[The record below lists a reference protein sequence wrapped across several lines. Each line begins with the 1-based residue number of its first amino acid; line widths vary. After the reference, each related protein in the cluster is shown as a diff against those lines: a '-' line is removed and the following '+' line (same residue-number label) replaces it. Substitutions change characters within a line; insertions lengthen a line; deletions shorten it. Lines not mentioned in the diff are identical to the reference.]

1 MDRIIVC
8 IARDH
13 DWRVTLLA
21 ALICMVGIGVSTH
34 VMERVRPRDPA
45 GSRRAVAM
53 ATIVGALSI
62 WSTHFVAMQ
71 GFVAGVPVRYDLML
85 TLASL
90 IVALAMIGLTIA
102 STQLGKG
109 RAWRVMAAVIA
120 VTGVGSMHYLGMAAI
135 QGPAQ
140 ISWDPALVA
149 ASLVAAM
156 IVGGTTSFF
165 YRRGGPAN
173 LLMTTIGLSMTVLV
187 LHFLGMAAMT
197 VVPDPTVL
205 HDDGLSPAA
214 MRVLVGVVL
223 LLVCGVGGA
232 LAAMIYTRRSSD
244 LRRIREAVDAMPD
257 GLGFYDSKDR
267 LVLWNARYAELNPEL
282 QPHLVVGLAFRDALR
297 IGIDQGRYDEALGRE
312 DEWLTERIQARSQL
326 SSNIEQQVGGGRWL
340 RVQDR
345 RTSEGGTVVVCN
357 DITDLKRDAE
367 ALAEAKDAAEAA
379 NVAKS
384 QFLANMS
391 HEIRTPLNGVI
402 GLSQALAKTELTAD
416 QREMLDLMQASG
428 QDVANP
434 AQRYPG
440 PGPRRIGQAGAD
452 RGRIRAGG
460 RGARGGAALCRERP
474 PEAVWI
480 SMSTSTWRTGVWVM
494 GDAVRV
500 KQVLTNLISN
510 AVKFTSQGFVGLVVQ
525 QGQDRDGRPVL
536 RFTVEDSGI
545 GFDAAT
551 RESACSP
558 DSSKPTAASRASSAA
573 RAWACRSAARLAD
586 MMGGDLDCESEPG
599 SGAAFILTL
608 PLKPCAAPKTQE
620 PADTAAQHADGARAV
635 RVLVADD
642 HPTNRRVIELILA
655 QTSAKIV
662 MAENGAEALEAFR
675 ADVFDLVLMDMQMPV
690 MDGLTATQEIR
701 LHEAAM
707 GLARTPIVMLTANA
721 MPEHVAAGRAGG
733 RRPSPGQ
740 ALQCGRT
747 AQPGG
752 RAGRSRQGSSAG
764 GLGAPFTVAPTVRCV

>member
-205 HDDGLSPAA
+205 YDDGLSPAA

-312 DEWLTERIQARSQL
+312 DEWLTERIQARRQL

-428 QDVANP
+428 RTLQTLLSDILDLARVESGKLELTEDAFELAVVVREA
-434 AQRYPG
+434 AQLY
-440 PGPRRIGQAGAD
+440 AEN
-452 RGRIRAGG
+452 
-460 RGARGGAALCRERP
+460 ARQKRLDFHVDIDLED
-474 PEAVWI
+474 
-480 SMSTSTWRTGVWVM
+480 GVWVM

-551 RESACSP
+551 RERLFTRFEQADGGITRKFGGSGLGLSI
-558 DSSKPTAASRASSAA
+558 
-573 RAWACRSAARLAD
+573 CRQLAD

-608 PLKPCAAPKTQE
+608 PLKPCAAPKTPE

-635 RVLVADD
+635 RILVADD

-655 QTSAKIV
+655 QTPAKIV

-707 GLARTPIVMLTANA
+707 GMARTPIVMLTANA
-721 MPEHVAAGRAGG
+721 MPEHVAAGRAAGADHHLAKPFNAAELLSLVAAPAALVKD
-733 RRPSPGQ
+733 RAQ
-740 ALQCGRT
+740 A
-747 AQPGG
+747 A
-752 RAGRSRQGSSAG
+752 
-764 GLGAPFTVAPTVRCV
+764 

>member
-312 DEWLTERIQARSQL
+312 DEWLTERIQARRQL

-428 QDVANP
+428 RTLQTLLSDILDLARVESGKLELTEDAFELAVVVREA
-434 AQRYPG
+434 AQLY
-440 PGPRRIGQAGAD
+440 AEN
-452 RGRIRAGG
+452 
-460 RGARGGAALCRERP
+460 ARQKRLDFHVDIDLED
-474 PEAVWI
+474 
-480 SMSTSTWRTGVWVM
+480 GVWVM

-551 RESACSP
+551 RERLFTRFEQADGGITRKFGGSGLGLSI
-558 DSSKPTAASRASSAA
+558 
-573 RAWACRSAARLAD
+573 CRQLAD

-620 PADTAAQHADGARAV
+620 PADRAAQHADGARAV

-655 QTSAKIV
+655 QTPAKIV

-707 GLARTPIVMLTANA
+707 GMARTPIVMLTANA
-721 MPEHVAAGRAGG
+721 MPEHVAAGRAAGADHHLAKPFNAAELLSLVAAPAALVKD
-733 RRPSPGQ
+733 RAQ
-740 ALQCGRT
+740 A
-747 AQPGG
+747 A
-752 RAGRSRQGSSAG
+752 
-764 GLGAPFTVAPTVRCV
+764 

>member
-34 VMERVRPRDPA
+34 VMEQVRPRDPA

-53 ATIVGALSI
+53 ATVVGALSI
-62 WSTHFVAMQ
+62 WLTHFVAMQ

-109 RAWRVMAAVIA
+109 RAWRVIAAVIA

-197 VVPDPTVL
+197 LVPDPTVL

-312 DEWLTERIQARSQL
+312 DEWLTERIQARRQL

-428 QDVANP
+428 RTLQTLLSDILDLARVESGKLELTEDAFELAVVVREA
-434 AQRYPG
+434 AQLY
-440 PGPRRIGQAGAD
+440 AEN
-452 RGRIRAGG
+452 
-460 RGARGGAALCRERP
+460 ARQKRLDFHVDIDLED
-474 PEAVWI
+474 
-480 SMSTSTWRTGVWVM
+480 GVWVM

-510 AVKFTSQGFVGLVVQ
+510 AVKFTSQGFVGLIVQ

-551 RESACSP
+551 RERLFTRFEQADGGITRKFGGSGLGLSI
-558 DSSKPTAASRASSAA
+558 
-573 RAWACRSAARLAD
+573 CRQLAD

-620 PADTAAQHADGARAV
+620 PADTAAQHADGARPV

-655 QTSAKIV
+655 QTPAKIV

-721 MPEHVAAGRAGG
+721 MPEHVAAGRAAGADHHLAKPFNAAELLSLVATPAALIKD
-733 RRPSPGQ
+733 RAQ
-740 ALQCGRT
+740 A
-747 AQPGG
+747 A
-752 RAGRSRQGSSAG
+752 
-764 GLGAPFTVAPTVRCV
+764 

>member
-120 VTGVGSMHYLGMAAI
+120 VTGIGSMHYLGMAAI

-140 ISWDPALVA
+140 ISWDPALVG

-312 DEWLTERIQARSQL
+312 DEWLTERIQARRQL

-428 QDVANP
+428 RTLQTLLSDILDLARVESGKLELTEDAFELAVVVREA
-434 AQRYPG
+434 AQLY
-440 PGPRRIGQAGAD
+440 AEN
-452 RGRIRAGG
+452 
-460 RGARGGAALCRERP
+460 ARQKRLDFHVDIDLED
-474 PEAVWI
+474 
-480 SMSTSTWRTGVWVM
+480 GVWVM

-551 RESACSP
+551 RERLFTRFEQADGGITRKFGGSGLGLSI
-558 DSSKPTAASRASSAA
+558 
-573 RAWACRSAARLAD
+573 CRQLAD

-635 RVLVADD
+635 RILVADD

-655 QTSAKIV
+655 QTPAKIV

-707 GLARTPIVMLTANA
+707 GMARTPIVMLTANA
-721 MPEHVAAGRAGG
+721 MPEHVAAGRAAGADHHLAK
-733 RRPSPGQ
+733 PFNAAELLSLVAAPA
-740 ALQCGRT
+740 AL
-747 AQPGG
+747 
-752 RAGRSRQGSSAG
+752 
-764 GLGAPFTVAPTVRCV
+764 

>member
-1 MDRIIVC
+1 VDRIIVC

-205 HDDGLSPAA
+205 YDDGLSPAA

-312 DEWLTERIQARSQL
+312 DEWLTERIQARRQL

-428 QDVANP
+428 RTLQTLLSDILDLARVESGKLELTEDAFELAVVVREA
-434 AQRYPG
+434 AQLY
-440 PGPRRIGQAGAD
+440 AEN
-452 RGRIRAGG
+452 
-460 RGARGGAALCRERP
+460 ARQKRLDFHVDIDLED
-474 PEAVWI
+474 
-480 SMSTSTWRTGVWVM
+480 GVWVM

-551 RESACSP
+551 RERLFTRFEQADGGITRKFGGSGLGLSI
-558 DSSKPTAASRASSAA
+558 
-573 RAWACRSAARLAD
+573 CRQLAD

-599 SGAAFILTL
+599 SGAALILTL

-635 RVLVADD
+635 RILVADD

-655 QTSAKIV
+655 QTPAKIV

-707 GLARTPIVMLTANA
+707 GMARTPIVMLTANA
-721 MPEHVAAGRAGG
+721 MPEHVAAGRAAGADHHLAKPFNAAELLSLVAAPAALVKD
-733 RRPSPGQ
+733 RAQ
-740 ALQCGRT
+740 A
-747 AQPGG
+747 A
-752 RAGRSRQGSSAG
+752 
-764 GLGAPFTVAPTVRCV
+764 

>member
-312 DEWLTERIQARSQL
+312 DEWLTERIQARRQL

-428 QDVANP
+428 RTLQTLLSDILDLARVESGKLELTEDAFELAVVVREA
-434 AQRYPG
+434 AQLY
-440 PGPRRIGQAGAD
+440 AEN
-452 RGRIRAGG
+452 
-460 RGARGGAALCRERP
+460 ARQKRLDFHVDIDLED
-474 PEAVWI
+474 
-480 SMSTSTWRTGVWVM
+480 GVWVM

-551 RESACSP
+551 RERLFTRFEQADGGITRKFGGSGLGLSI
-558 DSSKPTAASRASSAA
+558 
-573 RAWACRSAARLAD
+573 CRQLAD

-635 RVLVADD
+635 RILVADD

-655 QTSAKIV
+655 QTPAKIV

-721 MPEHVAAGRAGG
+721 MPEHVAAGRAAGADHHLAKPFNAAELLSLVAAPAALVKD
-733 RRPSPGQ
+733 RAQ
-740 ALQCGRT
+740 A
-747 AQPGG
+747 A
-752 RAGRSRQGSSAG
+752 
-764 GLGAPFTVAPTVRCV
+764 

>member
-312 DEWLTERIQARSQL
+312 DEWLTERIQARRQL

-428 QDVANP
+428 RTLQTLLSDILDLARVESGKLELTEDAFELAVVVREA
-434 AQRYPG
+434 AQLY
-440 PGPRRIGQAGAD
+440 AEN
-452 RGRIRAGG
+452 
-460 RGARGGAALCRERP
+460 ARQKRLDFHVDIDLED
-474 PEAVWI
+474 
-480 SMSTSTWRTGVWVM
+480 GVWVM

-551 RESACSP
+551 RERLFTRFEQADGGITRKFGGSGLGLSI
-558 DSSKPTAASRASSAA
+558 
-573 RAWACRSAARLAD
+573 CRQLAD
-586 MMGGDLDCESEPG
+586 MMSGDLDCESEPG

-620 PADTAAQHADGARAV
+620 PADRAAQHADGARAV

-655 QTSAKIV
+655 QTPAKIV

-707 GLARTPIVMLTANA
+707 GMARTPIVMLTANA
-721 MPEHVAAGRAGG
+721 MPEHVAAGRAAGADHHLAKPFNAAELLSLVAAPAALVKD
-733 RRPSPGQ
+733 RAQ
-740 ALQCGRT
+740 A
-747 AQPGG
+747 A
-752 RAGRSRQGSSAG
+752 
-764 GLGAPFTVAPTVRCV
+764 